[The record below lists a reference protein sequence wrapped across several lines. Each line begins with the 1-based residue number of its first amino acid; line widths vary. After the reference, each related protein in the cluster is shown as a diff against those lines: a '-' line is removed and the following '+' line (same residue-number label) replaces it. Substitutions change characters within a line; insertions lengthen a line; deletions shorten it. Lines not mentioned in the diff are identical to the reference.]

1 MIKPSACHRVVLLV
15 LVSVLVSVMG
25 GLQAH
30 PLSISYSSFTLE
42 DNRLVGEY
50 RLPMDD
56 MDLLLRLD
64 RDLDMDIEDSEL
76 QAATVQ
82 VRDYLRQWSHIKL
95 NGVEV
100 TGDIGPI
107 DVWRDNSG
115 APYLRAR
122 MIYSSPTL
130 ILKLEASVN
139 VLAHLYSEHRN
150 LAEFILDDER
160 QEHVFFHGTT
170 WSGTRQMQ
178 RSWESA
184 RDFLL
189 LGIEH
194 IFGGYDHVLFLLGLL
209 LVAGG
214 WRRLLLIVTS
224 FTVAHSITLALST
237 LGLIQPSPRIIE
249 IIVALSIAWVGF
261 ENLVAREFRYRWV
274 LTFIFGLAHGFGFAS
289 VLQNMQLEREG
300 LLLALLM
307 FNLGVEVGQLVIV
320 ALFWPV
326 LQQLARTRHRTAIV
340 RAASV
345 VIMLFGILWLV
356 ERISWL

>member
-1 MIKPSACHRVVLLV
+1 MMKPAVHPLIAVLITLSALCLSMDRLE
-15 LVSVLVSVMG
+15 
-25 GLQAH
+25 AH

-42 DNRLVGEY
+42 DTRLLGEY

-64 RDLDMDIEDSEL
+64 RDLDLDIEDSEL
-76 QAATVQ
+76 QAATAQ
-82 VRDYLRQWSHIKL
+82 IRDYLRQWSHIKL
-95 NGVEV
+95 NGIEV
-100 TGDIGPI
+100 TGEIGPI
-107 DVWRDNSG
+107 DVWRDNTG
-115 APYLRAR
+115 FPYLRAR
-122 MIYSSPTL
+122 MIYTSSTM
-130 ILKLEASVN
+130 ILKLDASVN
-139 VLAHLYSEHRN
+139 VLTHLYTEHRN
-150 LAEFILDDER
+150 LAEFILGDVR

-170 WSGTRQMQ
+170 WSGTRQMA
-178 RSWESA
+178 RSWQSA
-184 RDFLL
+184 WEFMQ
-189 LGIEH
+189 LGIDH
-194 IFGGYDHVLFLLGLL
+194 IFRGYDHVLFLLGLL

-274 LTFIFGLAHGFGFAS
+274 LTFVFGLAHGFGFAS

-307 FNLGVEVGQLVIV
+307 FNLGVEAGQLVIV
-320 ALFWPV
+320 AIFWPL
-326 LQQLARTRHRTAIV
+326 LQQLARTRHRTTIV

-345 VIMLFGILWLV
+345 VIMLFGILWLA